1 VDLLAQRTRRIQLRE
16 DRRAALA
23 AWAQIELNR
32 DREKRSHPFTLE
44 EVVGWLGHGFQEAPP
59 ATPTPAAA
67 PTTDELIE
75 RAQLFMQFAG
85 AQNVNGVL
93 QGEAHGLENS

>member
-1 VDLLAQRTRRIQLRE
+1 MQLRE

-32 DREKRSHPFTLE
+32 DPQKRSNPFTLE

-59 ATPTPAAA
+59 AAPAPDAA
-67 PTTDELIE
+67 PTTDALIE
-75 RAQLFMQFAG
+75 RAQLFMQLVG
-85 AQNVNGVL
+85 AKNVNGVL
-93 QGEAHGLENS
+93 QGESHDDSAS